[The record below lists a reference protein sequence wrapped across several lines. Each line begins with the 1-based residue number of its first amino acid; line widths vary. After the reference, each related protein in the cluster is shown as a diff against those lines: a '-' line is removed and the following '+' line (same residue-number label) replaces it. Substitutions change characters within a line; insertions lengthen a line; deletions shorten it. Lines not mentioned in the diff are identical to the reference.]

1 MKKIISTI
9 LLGSISVLNAQ
20 IIIGDAIGTATT
32 KTSVLL
38 EFATNQNKGIILP
51 YVRTLPVTPAEGT
64 ILLDASTSAA
74 ARVKVYNAN
83 ATAGANGWL
92 DLSGQNAN
100 VTTALSAQPT
110 IAVAPEDVGSKSI
123 IGSVTSS
130 ADGVL
135 VLESTTKAMV
145 LPVVADVQNI
155 PSPSPGMMVYVNKAG
170 GKRLAVFNG
179 SVWSFWRGEIL
190 GVSTVTTATGRIWMD
205 RNLGATQ
212 VATSSN
218 DSAAYGGLYQ
228 WGRLA
233 DGHQL
238 RTSPSSV
245 VNATSNTDVPG
256 NGNFIVTN
264 ASPLDWRA
272 PQNNNLWQGVNGV
285 NNPCPSGFRLPTA
298 AEFDAERAT
307 WSSQDNV
314 GAFLS
319 PLKIPASGY
328 RDVNGLLQPIG
339 VFLFWTSSTNGQNS
353 LYVEADSEYDVQ
365 RGYGMS
371 VRCIKN

>member
-9 LLGSISVLNAQ
+9 LLGSVLILNAQ
-20 IIIGDAIGTATT
+20 IIIGDAIGTATA

-38 EFATNQNKGIILP
+38 EFAANQNKGIILP
-51 YVRTLPVTPAEGT
+51 YVRVLPVSPAEGT
-64 ILLDASTSAA
+64 ILLDASTSTA

-110 IAVAPEDVGSKSI
+110 IAVAPEDAGSKSI
-123 IGSVTSS
+123 IGGVASS

-170 GKRLAVFNG
+170 GKRLAVYNG

-190 GVSTVTTATGRIWMD
+190 GVPTVTTATGRIWMD

-218 DSAAYGGLYQ
+218 DVAAYGDLYR

-238 RTSPSSV
+238 RTSPNSV

-256 NGNFIVTN
+256 NGNFITTGT
-264 ASPLDWRA
+264 SPFDWRA

-307 WSSQDNV
+307 WSSQDIV
-314 GAFLS
+314 GAFTS
-319 PLKIPASGY
+319 SLKIPASGY
-328 RDVNGLLQPIG
+328 RDLNGLLQSIG
-339 VFLFWTSSTNGQNS
+339 LFLLWTSSTNGQNS
-353 LYVEADSEYDVQ
+353 LYAESDSDYNVQ